1 MRAMVLRGRALKV
14 EDVELPRPGPMQ
26 VLAKVLA
33 CGICGSDLHA
43 AKFMDD
49 MVAASKMSG
58 VTSWDNADQDA
69 GMVMGHE
76 FVAEVVEAGI
86 GAEAWAP
93 GTRVTSVPVLI
104 EPSSPSGFVAIGYST
119 RFPGAYGQYVVLSA
133 PMLLKVPDGLEN
145 IKGATT
151 EPCAVGLH
159 AVRQAAMQ
167 PGEHAVVMG
176 AGPIGLMTL
185 LWLKQEGVQHVTV
198 SDFAPSRREL
208 AAKLGADLVVDPAAT
223 NLAEAVVAAAGR
235 AAPVVFECVGVEGTL
250 RQAMELVERAG
261 RVIVVGVCMKE
272 DRIYPMVGI
281 NKHLTLKFVL
291 GYSPEEYAEALVALG
306 SGAIDT
312 SPMVTRTVTLD
323 ELPAAFESLADPSDC
338 KIVVLPN

>member
-76 FVAEVVEAGI
+76 FVAEVVEAGT

-281 NKHLTLKFVL
+281 NKHLTMKFVL
-291 GYSPEEYAEALVALG
+291 GYSPEEYAESLAALG

-323 ELPAAFESLADPSDC
+323 ELPAAFEALADPSDC